1 MADETTQ
8 SWTVGSARITAVVE
22 AQTDHIPPV
31 FFFPDADEALILRHR
46 SWLAPHF
53 ADDEGR
59 INLRVQAFVVEQAGR
74 TAVVD
79 PCVGN
84 GKTRSLPFWNQQEW
98 PFMER
103 FVAAGLDRSAVD
115 LVVHTHLH
123 ADHVGWDTHLADG
136 RWVPTFPNARHLYV
150 QAELDWLQGL
160 PSDDPGGGDVHDDSI
175 APIFDAGLADI
186 VEPDADLGGGVRLEP
201 TVGHTPGHVSVWV
214 ESEGTVALLSG
225 DFLHH
230 PVQCAVPDLAEVGDD
245 DVAAARATR
254 HAMLERAADEEV
266 LFLGTHFGT
275 RPGGHVVPDP
285 DGGFWRYRPL

>member
-31 FFFPDADEALILRHR
+31 FFFPEADEELILRHR

-74 TAVVD
+74 TIVVD

-84 GKTRSLPFWNQQEW
+84 GKTRALPFWNQQEW

-103 FVAAGLDRSAVD
+103 FVAAGLDPSAVD

-136 RWVPTFPNARHLYV
+136 RWVPTFLNARHL
-150 QAELDWLQGL
+150 
-160 PSDDPGGGDVHDDSI
+160 
-175 APIFDAGLADI
+175 
-186 VEPDADLGGGVRLEP
+186 
-201 TVGHTPGHVSVWV
+201 
-214 ESEGTVALLSG
+214 
-225 DFLHH
+225 
-230 PVQCAVPDLAEVGDD
+230 
-245 DVAAARATR
+245 
-254 HAMLERAADEEV
+254 
-266 LFLGTHFGT
+266 
-275 RPGGHVVPDP
+275 
-285 DGGFWRYRPL
+285 